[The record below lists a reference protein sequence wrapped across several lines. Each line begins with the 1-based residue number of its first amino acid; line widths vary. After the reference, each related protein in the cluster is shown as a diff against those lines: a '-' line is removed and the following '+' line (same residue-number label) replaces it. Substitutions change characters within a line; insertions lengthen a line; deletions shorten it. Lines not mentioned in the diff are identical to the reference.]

1 MDEFNVE
8 ELYGLN
14 DRQIYLKLEAWN
26 KARKEREKKELAEKQ
41 NCEGTLTC
49 NYGGL
54 ELTCHGA
61 EADVTC
67 GYSDSID
74 FFFDKRISYIDSNGI
89 EVILNEP

>member
-8 ELYGLN
+8 ELYGLS

-41 NCEGTLTC
+41 NREGGMTC
-49 NYGGL
+49 NCGGL

-61 EADVTC
+61 EAEVTC

-74 FFFDKRISYIDSNGI
+74 LVFDKRISYIDFNGI
-89 EVILNEP
+89 EVIVNEP